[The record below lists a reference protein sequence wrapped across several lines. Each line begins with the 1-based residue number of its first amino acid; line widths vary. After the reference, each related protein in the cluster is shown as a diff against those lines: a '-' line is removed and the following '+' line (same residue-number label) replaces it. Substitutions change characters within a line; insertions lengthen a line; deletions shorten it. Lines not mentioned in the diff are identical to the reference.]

1 MGPMK
6 SMTALL
12 LLALLAAQ
20 AGITGA
26 TTPADSEIMLR
37 QAPAKA
43 QARKNPYAG
52 NNEARIAG
60 KKLFQRHCAECHGE
74 DGQGSSDAPSVQTG
88 LVRST
93 PPGALV
99 WFLKNGNLRR
109 GMPSWS
115 RLPEEQL
122 WQIVTHLQN

>member
-1 MGPMK
+1 MRSTTK
-6 SMTALL
+6 LV

-20 AGITGA
+20 TGISRA
-26 TTPADSEIMLR
+26 AASESETMVR
-37 QAPAKA
+37 QAPAKV
-43 QARKNPYAG
+43 QARKNPYTG
-52 NNEARIAG
+52 SNEARIAG
-60 KKLFQRHCAECHGE
+60 RKLFERHCAECHGE
-74 DGQGSSDAPSVQTG
+74 DGRGGPDAPAVQTG